1 MSVPAHSWKATLRR
15 AFALDDGSPCQPE
28 PHQRIVLEKLADEI
42 AKRELTG
49 PALAFLEM
57 SRPLNGVSSAAL
69 HFFTPIASV
78 LASPVALKSFA
89 EFLEKRGSVDYLCG
103 MLEAA
108 EQHAQEVR
116 ASHDAQAR
124 DEPPTPQA

>member
-1 MSVPAHSWKATLRR
+1 MSSWKQSLRR
-15 AFALDDGSPCQPE
+15 AFALDDGTKCE
-28 PHQRIVLEKLADEI
+28 PDPHEREVLTRLADEI

-78 LASPVALKSFA
+78 LASPVALKRFA
-89 EFLEKRGSVDYLCG
+89 EFLEKRGSMDVLCQ
-103 MLEAA
+103 MLEDA
-108 EQHAQEVR
+108 EQRVHA
-116 ASHDAQAR
+116 AR
-124 DEPPTPQA
+124 ETPPTPPT